1 LDPKDYG
8 VIAMLAIFM
17 AISQTFIDSGFTN
30 ALIRKE
36 DRSDID
42 FSTVFYFN
50 IFISLVLYAIL
61 FVSSPLIARYFRTES
76 LKSITRVFS
85 LSLPIS
91 ALGAI
96 QRTKFTIKIDFK
108 SQAIAA
114 LIGAIIGGITGILLA
129 LRNLGAWALVYSA
142 LANVA
147 ATTIL
152 MWIISPWRPRAGFS
166 LSSLRAMFS
175 FGSKLLL
182 SGLLD
187 TIYKNLYQ
195 VVIGRK
201 FNSQELGY
209 YSRADQFA
217 QFPSVNI
224 TGILQRVTYPVLC
237 EMATNEERLFSAYR
251 RFLKMSAFIIF
262 PLMIGLS
269 AVSKPLVYI
278 LLGEKWNFSSTIL
291 QIICFS
297 YMWYP
302 IHAINLNAL
311 IVKGR
316 SDLFFRLEI
325 AKKVVGVIILVIVM
339 QFSIEVMA
347 IGTIVSSLVA
357 LFINTYYSKGL
368 FGYGF
373 GRQLADLIPI
383 FLISILS
390 CVPAFIVSTIYSH
403 SILLLAISII
413 SAIIIYFFLAKMFL
427 NEEYHF
433 IYTTIENRLKLH
445 SRNKY

>member
-1 LDPKDYG
+1 
-8 VIAMLAIFM
+8 
-17 AISQTFIDSGFTN
+17 
-30 ALIRKE
+30 
-36 DRSDID
+36 
-42 FSTVFYFN
+42 
-50 IFISLVLYAIL
+50 
-61 FVSSPLIARYFRTES
+61 
-76 LKSITRVFS
+76 
-85 LSLPIS
+85 
-91 ALGAI
+91 
-96 QRTKFTIKIDFK
+96 
-108 SQAIAA
+108 
-114 LIGAIIGGITGILLA
+114 
-129 LRNLGAWALVYSA
+129 
-142 LANVA
+142 
-147 ATTIL
+147 
-152 MWIISPWRPRAGFS
+152 
-166 LSSLRAMFS
+166 
-175 FGSKLLL
+175 
-182 SGLLD
+182 
-187 TIYKNLYQ
+187 
-195 VVIGRK
+195 
-201 FNSQELGY
+201 
-209 YSRADQFA
+209 
-217 QFPSVNI
+217 
-224 TGILQRVTYPVLC
+224 
-237 EMATNEERLFSAYR
+237 MATNEERLFSAYR